1 MCLWEWMSR
10 GKAMLLQKQFCRLE
24 VRALRVF
31 SSLISAM
38 HRHPDLF
45 VSASNHYTKAT
56 HKFVKTL

>member
-1 MCLWEWMSR
+1 
-10 GKAMLLQKQFCRLE
+10 MLLQKQFCRLE